1 MSFKTK
7 IKLIYLFGELE
18 GDVKRLQKKNWLD
31 HSDLQLVFNEYE
43 DIKEK
48 YLQIY
53 ENHNE
58 EIAIQLISRMK
69 EIPADTFLKNKD
81 KFILRFGEWKKNLK
95 NCPN

>member
-18 GDVKRLQKKNWLD
+18 GDFKRLQKKEWLNQ
-31 HSDLQLVFNEYE
+31 SDLQLVLKEYE

-53 ENHNE
+53 DNHNE
-58 EIAIQLISRMK
+58 EIAIQLIYRMK
-69 EIPADTFLKNKD
+69 EMPIDTFLKNKN
-81 KFILRFGEWKKNLK
+81 KFLLRFEEWKKIKKAN
-95 NCPN
+95 